1 MKKIFWLASYPKSGN
16 TWLRAILCSLFF
28 SKNGKF
34 DFSLLSKIQYFDEL
48 KNYDFVKNINIEDF
62 NNLHLLSH
70 ISKYWLKA
78 QELVDINGDSA
89 FFKTHSAN
97 IICDNKYHYTTNKTT
112 RGVILIIRDPR
123 DVVVSYANFQN
134 KSIDETIKIVTDSN
148 IVTKSKDS
156 EFGLPMAQLNWE
168 AYYRSWF
175 VLDVPKLLIKYED
188 MLIDPQ
194 KSIEILIS
202 FFKNK
207 FNINFNNENSLI
219 ANALETTNFNYLQK
233 KEKEIGYIEA
243 NKLFNS
249 TKDKKFYNAGKS
261 NQWKNLLTKKQVTK
275 IENHFSKL
283 MKEVGYL
290 N

>member
-1 MKKIFWLASYPKSGN
+1 
-16 TWLRAILCSLFF
+16 
-28 SKNGKF
+28 
-34 DFSLLSKIQYFDEL
+34 
-48 KNYDFVKNINIEDF
+48 
-62 NNLHLLSH
+62 
-70 ISKYWLKA
+70 
-78 QELVDINGDSA
+78 
-89 FFKTHSAN
+89 
-97 IICDNKYHYTTNKTT
+97 
-112 RGVILIIRDPR
+112 
-123 DVVVSYANFQN
+123 
-134 KSIDETIKIVTDSN
+134 
-148 IVTKSKDS
+148 
-156 EFGLPMAQLNWE
+156 
-168 AYYRSWF
+168 
-175 VLDVPKLLIKYED
+175 

-249 TKDKKFYNAGKS
+249 NKDKKFYNVGKS
-261 NQWKNLLTKKQVTK
+261 NQWKNLLTKKQVTT